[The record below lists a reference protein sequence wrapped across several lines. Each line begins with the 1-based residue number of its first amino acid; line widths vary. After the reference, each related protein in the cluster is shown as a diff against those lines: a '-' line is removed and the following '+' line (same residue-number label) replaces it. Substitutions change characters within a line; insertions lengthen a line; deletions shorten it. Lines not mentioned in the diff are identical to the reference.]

1 MKRILIIGTI
11 LCSIIVG
18 LPAML
23 VIMFSSDDLQAT
35 QPVQTAASTG
45 TEQELVE
52 SASPISI
59 AVYRSQESRIEE
71 VPLEEYVVGV
81 VASEMPASFEIEA
94 LKAQALTA
102 RTYILK
108 QMLEPSDIAMPD
120 GAMVTDTVH
129 HQVYKNLEQLK
140 QEWDKDFE
148 WRINRIREA
157 VLQTQGQVLTY
168 NGEPIT
174 AAFFSTS
181 NGFTENSEDYWPNEI
196 PYLRSVESPWDT
208 HSPRFTATTTLS
220 IGEFQQ
226 KLGVQLPSDGSVGEI
241 IKRTDGKRVA
251 KVNINGKEVNKNGD
265 ELTGRFVREKL
276 GLDSSDF
283 KWSRQGDQVVIET
296 RGWGHGVGM
305 SQYGANGMAKEGKTY
320 RDIIE
325 HYYQGVAVSPV
336 DPYIGQLVVKKD

>member
-1 MKRILIIGTI
+1 MKRLLIIGTI

-23 VIMFSSDDLQAT
+23 VIMFSSDDLQPT
-35 QPVQTAASTG
+35 TPVQTAASTG
-45 TEQELVE
+45 TGQEQLE
-52 SASPISI
+52 SSTPISI
-59 AVYRSQESRIEE
+59 AVYRTQQSRIEE

-81 VASEMPASFEIEA
+81 VASEMPAAFELEA

-102 RTYILK
+102 RTFILK
-108 QMLEPSDIAMPD
+108 QMLEPSDFAMPE

-129 HQVYKNLEQLK
+129 HQVYKNLDQLK
-140 QEWDKDFE
+140 EEWGKDFD

-157 VLQTQGQVLTY
+157 VAQTQGQVLTY
-168 NGEPIT
+168 NGDPIT

-208 HSPRFTATTTLS
+208 NSPRFTSTSTIS
-220 IGEFQQ
+220 VGEFQQ
-226 KLGVQLPSDGSVGEI
+226 KLGVQLPSDGSVGQI
-241 IKRTDGKRVA
+241 TNRTDGKRVA
-251 KVNINGKEVNKNGD
+251 KVNINGKE
-265 ELTGRFVREKL
+265 LTGRQVREKL

-283 KWSRQGDQVVIET
+283 NWKRQGDQVVIET
-296 RGWGHGVGM
+296 KGWGHGVGM
-305 SQYGANGMAKEGKTY
+305 SQYGANGMAQEGKTY
-320 RDIIE
+320 REIIE